1 MCGKSHTGRQIGRM
15 LTHVSER
22 GHMFRRSQ
30 HVIEHKEA
38 LRLAR
43 GHYHFGILIG
53 AILMLLSVASAVSS
67 ILAVSPA
74 NGIP

>member
-1 MCGKSHTGRQIGRM
+1 
-15 LTHVSER
+15 
-22 GHMFRRSQ
+22 MFRRSQ